1 VSKARFADIEI
12 DGVMVIG
19 AAECDQPT
27 GGGLPG
33 EVARG
38 PLRFQGTMT
47 DVAIADVRVRPLYA
61 PVNLDGWNH
70 LEAPFEDFV
79 VEGDFELHARIKIGE
94 GEVGFNFGETSVR
107 INAIGA
113 SSARTG
119 SILPGTTIRTDLL
132 QADTWFDLD
141 IQRVGTTLKVSL
153 NDVVVNRQELASN
166 SGPVRFVPE
175 DGAEIELDDLAWRA
189 LP

>member
-1 VSKARFADIEI
+1 
-12 DGVMVIG
+12 
-19 AAECDQPT
+19 
-27 GGGLPG
+27 
-33 EVARG
+33 
-38 PLRFQGTMT
+38 MT

-119 SILPGTTIRTDLL
+119 SVLPGTTIRTDLL

-141 IQRVGTTLKVSL
+141 IQRIGTILSVAL
-153 NDVVVNRQELASN
+153 NDVVVNRQELASG

-175 DGAEIELDDLAWRA
+175 DGVEIELDDLAWRV